1 MTAPGYGLQ
10 TAWVNGQRVLMDGT
24 SGSAPI
30 VSGAIAAVMSQ
41 YPGLSA
47 PQAWQVIHDRLND
60 AGPGGADPD
69 YGNGVLNLAWP
80 MAWND
85 PTRVDPAISSHYFN
99 PATGQ
104 MEVVVQNRSGVGVSG
119 LKLDVTSAGNTSGYD
134 IPWLPPGGIYIVRSP
149 VDQNALVENG
159 RIEFRTELKD
169 PSGLDDAVP
178 ANNSKSSSLSRK
190 PPQ

>member
-1 MTAPGYGLQ
+1 
-10 TAWVNGQRVLMDGT
+10 
-24 SGSAPI
+24 
-30 VSGAIAAVMSQ
+30 
-41 YPGLSA
+41 
-47 PQAWQVIHDRLND
+47 
-60 AGPGGADPD
+60 
-69 YGNGVLNLAWP
+69 
-80 MAWND
+80 
-85 PTRVDPAISSHYFN
+85 
-99 PATGQ
+99 
-104 MEVVVQNRSGVGVSG
+104 VQNRSGVGVSG